1 MLNDDTR
8 RPRSEIGN
16 NPGSMPAY
24 PANRRMSLQGVLQK
38 SQNRRMS
45 ILPQPTEGG
54 TSSNEVRRFPED
66 SVGAYGGRLS
76 SQASGTNS
84 QDLLFSRK
92 PGRYDAINTLRSVQA
107 QDTRSEALQGMRRS
121 GYEPSYGYGSRD
133 STMQPHSAYLMPP
146 NQNMNLPSL
155 GSNAPFQ
162 KKPGALWDSDE
173 ADEIAA
179 FRAQQHMRLS
189 VDSSIDDMRKYGQSV
204 QHPGKLMNVLP
215 DEYDREVQ
223 TEFDLTCNE
232 LLNVLGE
239 FETALEEMT
248 IWKDDFLKQTVPS
261 NIKLQLTLL
270 FARLFR
276 SKSDLHE
283 PMFELIKQVRV
294 YSRPWLN
301 KSFSLVEL
309 EKDYQRQCHL
319 IDVAIRKMEQMQ
331 LQIATVRSEKR
342 VALWERL
349 THKVMELYPDY
360 AGQFVDEEPIIP
372 PPVIKEPA
380 KEEPNPNSAERTSDV
395 EASDEHLSHASSL
408 SGDSDSDDDGDEK
421 AKNGNNS
428 YGTIKDSIIDYIR
441 EERPSWRR
449 IARDLVATFRGL
461 LEDCHPEFHQL
472 LANLHRR
479 PFPRPPRLTYLSIH
493 THSVIHREPRVP
505 LVRKS
510 WSLPDMRALARREIA
525 DADPQ
530 MVVKNGLRRSNS
542 YGVFQR
548 LTRKGK
554 YHLKQP
560 FHFGLIPKRASSP
573 KKGTKMKEVSETGG
587 MPSEMDGETGE
598 MDGMTTTRDRDAEDA
613 SEAERDDE
621 DDELESQPDEV
632 FETEGALEEIE
643 YMGEID
649 DEEIEEAV
657 NRFMEERPMT
667 FPAENSGEQAESGI
681 EAPPPE
687 DQPVGERKVSF
698 TLQEIMELTML
709 HGQQMQLLQFEYE
722 GRIQNLTTEIAERKA
737 AYEEKIDAY
746 EARID
751 HLQQRTKRIAQA
763 YQKQAKEVAFTDTQ
777 RRSGKR
783 ASTTR
788 EESTPSRASR
798 GASTLSQ
805 SASAE
810 LPSAPDAEG
819 HTDEDDDWFEE
830 DPSLASRTPSRRER
844 RGAEDRGDAGS
855 DSRVSSVRSSR
866 RASRSRR
873 SMVHSRQ
880 LQSRKEAK
888 QAKLKQAETAATRKR
903 AEKSRYT
910 PVFQSAPFAMSF
922 MDRLR
927 WFTELK
933 LQKRSR
939 IAEKYRRLEIEENE
953 HRLAQYQLL
962 ESHAKGRSTRAPN
975 TLPAE
980 FMPMPGDV
988 PPPKR
993 REVWGQQGI
1002 SMPWGG
1008 RYNVH
1013 QGHGKK
1019 PVNILNLFDVA
1030 MNIDQPRQ

>member
-8 RPRSEIGN
+8 RPRSEMGSQ
-16 NPGSMPAY
+16 PGPMPAY
-24 PANRRMSLQGVLQK
+24 STNRRMSLQGVLQK

-45 ILPQPTEGG
+45 ILPQPAEGG
-54 TSSNEVRRFPED
+54 SSSYETRRVPED
-66 SVGAYGGRLS
+66 SSSGYGGRLS
-76 SQASGTNS
+76 SRTSMANS
-84 QDLLFSRK
+84 QDPLVARK

-107 QDTRSEALQGMRRS
+107 ADTRSEALQGTRRS
-121 GYEPSYGYGSRD
+121 GYEPSFGYGSRD
-133 STMQPHSAYLMPP
+133 STMQPHSGYLMPP
-146 NQNMNLPSL
+146 GHNMNLPSL
-155 GSNAPFQ
+155 GSVAPLQ
-162 KKPGALWDSDE
+162 KKPGALWDADE
-173 ADEIAA
+173 ADEIGA

-223 TEFDLTCNE
+223 TEFDITCNE

-372 PPVIKEPA
+372 PPLIKEPA
-380 KEEPNPNSAERTSDV
+380 KDEPNLKSGERTSDV
-395 EASDEHLSHASSL
+395 EASDEQLSHASSL
-408 SGDSDSDDDGDEK
+408 SGDSYSDDDGDDK
-421 AKNGNNS
+421 AKGGS
-428 YGTIKDSIIDYIR
+428 DPYGTIKDSIIDYIR
-441 EERPSWRR
+441 EERPSWKR

-530 MVVKNGLRRSNS
+530 MVERTGLRRSNS
-542 YGVFQR
+542 FGAFQR

-560 FHFGLIPKRASSP
+560 FHLGLIPKRTASP
-573 KKGTKMKEVSETGG
+573 KKGTKMRETSEAGG
-587 MPSEMDGETGE
+587 MRSEMDGVTGE
-598 MDGMTTTRDRDAEDA
+598 MDVMARPQEGDAESTSA
-613 SEAERDDE
+613 VEREDE
-621 DDELESQPDEV
+621 NDELESQPDEV
-632 FETEGALEEIE
+632 FDSEGPLEEIE

-667 FPAENSGEQAESGI
+667 FPAENSGEQPEDGI
-681 EAPPPE
+681 DALPPE

-746 EARID
+746 EARVD
-751 HLQQRTKRIAQA
+751 HLQQRSKRIAQA
-763 YQKQAKEVAFTDTQ
+763 YQKQAKEVAFTDTP
-777 RRSGKR
+777 RRSSKR

-788 EESTPSRASR
+788 AGSIPSRASR
-798 GASTLSQ
+798 GAGTLSQ

-810 LPSAPDAEG
+810 LPPAPDAEG
-819 HTDEDDDWFEE
+819 QTDEDDDSFEE
-830 DPSLASRTPSRRER
+830 DPALSSRTPSRRN
-844 RGAEDRGDAGS
+844 AEDRGDAGS

-888 QAKLKQAETAATRKR
+888 QAKLKQKETAAARKR

-962 ESHAKGRSTRAPN
+962 ESHAKARSTRGPN
-975 TLPAE
+975 ALPAE

-1002 SMPWGG
+1002 TMPWGG

-1030 MNIDQPRQ
+1030 MNIDLPHQDS